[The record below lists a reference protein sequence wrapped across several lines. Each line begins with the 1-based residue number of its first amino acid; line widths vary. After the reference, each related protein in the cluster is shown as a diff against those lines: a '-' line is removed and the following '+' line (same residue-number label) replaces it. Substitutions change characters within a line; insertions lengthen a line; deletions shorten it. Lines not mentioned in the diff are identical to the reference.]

1 MVPASKIPRVEQ
13 SNLMADRSYERISKV
28 DLRRLAR
35 IADEERNDLFARRPD
50 WRLLYRRRLLCT
62 VLHGQSALHYC
73 NGTSGID
80 QFDVCLFFAAH
91 AEAPFPHHWSSYRD
105 FGKSKFGRRNADRGY
120 TGRRVHFTGRSLAC
134 RPSDDPIAVLQAYL
148 RGGRSPTAR
157 HIRDGAA
164 VLIAPESYLGYVAW
178 PTLVA

>member
-1 MVPASKIPRVEQ
+1 MVSASKIPRVEQ

-148 RGGRSPTAR
+148 RAGRSPTAR